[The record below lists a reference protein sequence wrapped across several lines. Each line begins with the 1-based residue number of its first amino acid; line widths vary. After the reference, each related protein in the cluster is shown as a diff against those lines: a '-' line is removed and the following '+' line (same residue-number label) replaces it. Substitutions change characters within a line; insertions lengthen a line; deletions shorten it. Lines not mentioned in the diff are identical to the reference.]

1 MGFSQTNKS
10 YSIFIA
16 HVDWTQAPRRVQES
30 LFSCEGGGGILAA
43 TRPVMPHLDMS
54 EVVPAVHQVVTIT
67 SSPTSLAIIDNSI
80 QQQQQQGHEL
90 ITAAADMEMEKYH
103 LLMEMS
109 TLTDTFASLESMYVS
124 KIDQLTERNNL
135 IEAKLLQTL
144 TDMEDDN
151 SILRQRVRALELEL
165 SEVAYSSRKSM
176 PLSVTTTVASSAAAT
191 TPLLVPKPPP
201 NVPTSM
207 QQFHQQQQ
215 QVEMYKHE
223 QQSSARKVL
232 QLSLRTIGTRIG
244 KMLNMFNP
252 VDNLSLWGELNGEV
266 GNK

>member
-1 MGFSQTNKS
+1 
-10 YSIFIA
+10 
-16 HVDWTQAPRRVQES
+16 
-30 LFSCEGGGGILAA
+30 
-43 TRPVMPHLDMS
+43 
-54 EVVPAVHQVVTIT
+54 
-67 SSPTSLAIIDNSI
+67 
-80 QQQQQQGHEL
+80 
-90 ITAAADMEMEKYH
+90 
-103 LLMEMS
+103 
-109 TLTDTFASLESMYVS
+109 MYVS

-144 TDMEDDN
+144 TEMEDDN

-176 PLSVTTTVASSAAAT
+176 PPSGTTTVASSAAAT
-191 TPLLVPKPPP
+191 APLLVPEPPR

-215 QVEMYKHE
+215 VEMYKHE
-223 QQSSARKVL
+223 QESSARKVL
-232 QLSLRTIGTRIG
+232 QLSIRTIGNRIG

>member
-1 MGFSQTNKS
+1 MPLDWAQT
-10 YSIFIA
+10 
-16 HVDWTQAPRRVQES
+16 PRRVQES
-30 LFSCEGGGGILAA
+30 LFSCEGGGGILSA
-43 TRPVMPHLDMS
+43 TRPVMPYLDMS

-67 SSPTSLAIIDNSI
+67 SSPPSLAIIDNSI

-90 ITAAADMEMEKYH
+90 ITAAADMEMEKYE
-103 LLMEMS
+103 LLMEM
-109 TLTDTFASLESMYVS
+109 FALESMYVS
-124 KIDQLTERNNL
+124 KIDQLTEMNKL
-135 IEAKLLQTL
+135 LEAKLFQTL

-176 PLSVTTTVASSAAAT
+176 PLLVTTTVASSAAAT

-201 NVPTSM
+201 NVPTLM
-207 QQFHQQQQ
+207 QQFQQQQQQ

-232 QLSLRTIGTRIG
+232 QLSIRTICTRIG
-244 KMLNMFNP
+244 KILNMFNP
-252 VDNLSLWGELNGEV
+252 VDNLSLWGELNG
-266 GNK
+266 K

>member
-1 MGFSQTNKS
+1 
-10 YSIFIA
+10 
-16 HVDWTQAPRRVQES
+16 
-30 LFSCEGGGGILAA
+30 
-43 TRPVMPHLDMS
+43 
-54 EVVPAVHQVVTIT
+54 
-67 SSPTSLAIIDNSI
+67 
-80 QQQQQQGHEL
+80 
-90 ITAAADMEMEKYH
+90 
-103 LLMEMS
+103 
-109 TLTDTFASLESMYVS
+109 MYVS
-124 KIDQLTERNNL
+124 KIDQLTEGNNI

>member
-1 MGFSQTNKS
+1 MPLDWAQT
-10 YSIFIA
+10 
-16 HVDWTQAPRRVQES
+16 PRRVQES
-30 LFSCEGGGGILAA
+30 LFSCEGGGGILSA
-43 TRPVMPHLDMS
+43 TRPVMPYIDMS

-67 SSPTSLAIIDNSI
+67 SSPPSLAIIDNSI

-90 ITAAADMEMEKYH
+90 ITAAADMEMEKYE
-103 LLMEMS
+103 LLMDM
-109 TLTDTFASLESMYVS
+109 FALESMYVS
-124 KIDQLTERNNL
+124 KIDQLTEMNNL
-135 IEAKLLQTL
+135 LEAKLFQTL

-201 NVPTSM
+201 KPPPNVLTSM
-207 QQFHQQQQ
+207 QQFQQQQQ

-232 QLSLRTIGTRIG
+232 QLSIRTIGTRIG
-244 KMLNMFNP
+244 KILNMFNP

>member
-1 MGFSQTNKS
+1 MHTPL
-10 YSIFIA
+10 
-16 HVDWTQAPRRVQES
+16 DWTQTPRRVQES
-30 LFSCEGGGGILAA
+30 LFSCEGGGGILPA

-67 SSPTSLAIIDNSI
+67 SSPPSLAIIDNSI

-90 ITAAADMEMEKYH
+90 ITAAADMEMEKYE

-176 PLSVTTTVASSAAAT
+176 PLSVTRTVASSAAAT

-215 QVEMYKHE
+215 VEMYKHE
-223 QQSSARKVL
+223 QESSARKVL
-232 QLSLRTIGTRIG
+232 QLSIRTIGNRIG